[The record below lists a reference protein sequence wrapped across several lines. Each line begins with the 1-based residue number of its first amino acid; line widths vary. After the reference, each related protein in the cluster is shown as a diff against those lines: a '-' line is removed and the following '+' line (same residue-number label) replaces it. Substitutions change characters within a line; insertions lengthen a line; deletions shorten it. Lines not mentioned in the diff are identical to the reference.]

1 MGVEVGARL
10 VRLGWERMSCMSE
23 NEYGGKLEKPP
34 DRGRGDKSK
43 KQSGECRQ
51 YLDDEMI
58 L

>member
-1 MGVEVGARL
+1 MEVGARL